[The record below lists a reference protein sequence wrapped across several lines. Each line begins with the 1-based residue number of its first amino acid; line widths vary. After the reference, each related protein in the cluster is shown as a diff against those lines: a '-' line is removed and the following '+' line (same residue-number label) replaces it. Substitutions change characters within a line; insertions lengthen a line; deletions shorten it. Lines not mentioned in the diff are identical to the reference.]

1 MLSNVVSA
9 LYLALAVLEEVVEW
23 TRMGGLEVWAKRCIC
38 LLKKEGIQ
46 NPVSREVDHESTSV
60 VNSGELRD
68 FDIKNGNC
76 CRRLISSKHGFYFLC
91 HRNVA
96 HIHLGFDTAN
106 AISSIDGSEM
116 KCPTALRGVTEIYQ
130 WPTHCFLEGFILHI
144 THPVCVIWRGISE
157 KPQCKIHCNI

>member
-1 MLSNVVSA
+1 VHLFA
-9 LYLALAVLEEVVEW
+9 Q
-23 TRMGGLEVWAKRCIC
+23 
-38 LLKKEGIQ
+38 EGRYQ

-130 WPTHCFLEGFILHI
+130 
-144 THPVCVIWRGISE
+144 
-157 KPQCKIHCNI
+157 